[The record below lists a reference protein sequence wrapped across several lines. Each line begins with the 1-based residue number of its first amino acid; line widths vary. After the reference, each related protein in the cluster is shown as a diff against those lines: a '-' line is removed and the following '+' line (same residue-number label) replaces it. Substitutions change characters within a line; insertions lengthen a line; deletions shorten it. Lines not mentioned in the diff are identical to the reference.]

1 MSNYS
6 FVIQALLELA
16 PNKEWSFSDED
27 LSTLSWGQDYED
39 APSIE
44 QVEAKAAELQG
55 NA

>member
-1 MSNYS
+1 MTNYS

-16 PNKEWSFSDED
+16 PNKEWTFADED

-44 QVEAKAAELQG
+44 QIEAKAAELQG
-55 NA
+55 S